1 MLFVL
6 ISIVGNQM
14 ENKIPSQLTTFKVE
28 YQKANVKQGQSVWS
42 KALLTSPMFSPSK
55 NILKVELESD
65 LENALVEA
73 EKIKKVYDLKEVT
86 FTKNAITI
94 HYDKEDLKAIGS
106 QYESV
111 TYYGYPLNVTLH
123 FTFLSYMVGILFD
136 QLSAGYDSF
145 TVSVDLNTMIRDLG
159 LDSKSKAFYKGVLN
173 DMNLRL
179 AHSSARIVMKNG
191 NVINDRYVYKF
202 GHDESEDVFVTVFGD
217 IFVES
222 VMKDTWRQKVDYL
235 EQSALKDG
243 TPTYLFNYIN
253 MMARSST
260 VKGKLIRE
268 ATISVNTVLKN
279 ITSDAQIND
288 SSKRSKRKNAVDQLS
303 DALNY
308 LLSIEFITSVK
319 DDKDGGRSVKFKNVV
334 LNPDFKLSDLVD
346 KSAVGKFKA
355 DSSVIN
361 VKPVIEAPVVR
372 TDVDSAPV
380 KAVIMVDAD
389 EALRSIENV
398 QPTGKE
404 AALARLE
411 KDLLRIGVN
420 AAVSEPKHDV
430 ETDWSSWT
438 DGKWDIE
445 PEEFTPESEEES
457 SQDDSDGFFEPDE
470 FDKKWSK

>member
-1 MLFVL
+1 MTHVP
-6 ISIVGNQM
+6 N
-14 ENKIPSQLTTFKVE
+14 NQLTDFAFE
-28 YQKANVKQGQSVWS
+28 YNKARVKERQTVWS

-55 NILKVELESD
+55 NILKVEPESD

-94 HYDKEDLKAIGS
+94 QYDSEDLKAIGS

-111 TYYGYPLNVTLH
+111 TYYGYPLNVKLH
-123 FTFLSYMVGILFD
+123 FTFLNYMVGILFD
-136 QLSAGYDSF
+136 QLNGGDNSF

-173 DMNLRL
+173 DMILRL

-222 VMKDTWRQKVDYL
+222 VMKDTWKQKVDYL
-235 EQSALKDG
+235 EQSALTDG
-243 TPTYLFNYIN
+243 TPTYLYNYIN
-253 MMARSST
+253 MMARSFN
-260 VKGKLIRE
+260 VNGKILKQ

-308 LLSIEFITSVK
+308 LISIEFISGVE
-319 DDKDGGRSVKFKNVV
+319 DDKDGGRRVKFKTVY
-334 LNPDFKLSDLVD
+334 LNPDFNLADLN
-346 KSAVGKFKA
+346 KSKPVVMVKA
-355 DSSVIN
+355 ESSVID
-361 VKPVIEAPVVR
+361 VKQIIEAPAVR
-372 TDVDSAPV
+372 SDVDSAPV
-380 KAVIMVDAD
+380 EPVIMVDAD
-389 EALRSIENV
+389 EAIRSIENV
-398 QPTGKE
+398 ECAAKE

-420 AAVSEPKHDV
+420 TDPVLTVAASGSKHDV
-430 ETDWSSWT
+430 ETDWSAWT
-438 DGKWDIE
+438 DGQWDIQ
-445 PEEFTPESEEES
+445 PEES
-457 SQDDSDGFFEPDE
+457 SPEADDESVQDDSDDFFEPDE
-470 FDKKWSK
+470 FDKKWSM